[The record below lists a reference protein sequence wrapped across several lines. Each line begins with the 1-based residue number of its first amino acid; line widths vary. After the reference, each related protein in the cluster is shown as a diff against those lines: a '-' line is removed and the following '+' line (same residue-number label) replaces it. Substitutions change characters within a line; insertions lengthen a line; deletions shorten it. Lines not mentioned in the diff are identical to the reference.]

1 MEAYTGFAGDYDE
14 YMEDLPYGL
23 WVDYIEGMLELYG
36 IRDGLVCELGCG
48 TGTATEMLADRGFDM
63 IGVDLSEDMLAIA
76 QEKQKEPGR
85 ILYLNQ
91 DMREF
96 ELYGTVRAIV
106 SVGDSMNYITDPDDL
121 LKVFKLVNNY
131 LDPDGVFI
139 FDLKTEYLFKNV
151 MGENTRFLDYEDVSL
166 VWENHYDEETKI
178 NEYALTGFR
187 LTDEAEDIYQ
197 RFDEIHEQRAYS
209 ISEVRA
215 LLKKAGLCC
224 DGVFELQE
232 EKDGWSTAAAGKK
245 TERYH
250 FVCTKK

>member
-1 MEAYTGFAGDYDE
+1 MEAYTDFAGDYDE

-23 WVDYIEGMLELYG
+23 WVDFIEGMLELFG

-48 TGTATEMLADRGFDM
+48 TGTATEMMADYGFDM

-76 QEKQKEPGR
+76 ESKQSEPGK

-139 FDLKTEYLFKNV
+139 FDLKTEYLFKKV
-151 MGENTRFLDYEDVSL
+151 MGEDTRFLDYEDVSL
-166 VWENHYDEETKI
+166 VWENHYDAETKI
-178 NEYALTGFR
+178 NEYVLTGFR
-187 LTDEAEDIYQ
+187 LIDEEEGIYR
-197 RFDEIHEQRAYS
+197 RFDEVHEQRAYGIKEIRS
-209 ISEVRA
+209 
-215 LLKKAGLCC
+215 LLREAGLHC
-224 DGVFELQE
+224 DGVYEVSQAE
-232 EKDGWSTAAAGKK
+232 DGFDAKPAGRN